1 MIDMQATT
9 KNVITCLE
17 SSLNDIRKDQL
28 LHLIL
33 RGELDRIVIAFPHKL
48 CKEGQPYW
56 ADMLV
61 DVYCNGAFKK
71 KYTEKDKD

>member
-1 MIDMQATT
+1 MIHMKATT

-17 SSLNDIRKDQL
+17 SSLNDIMKDQL
-28 LHLIL
+28 LHLVI
-33 RGELDRIVIAFPHKL
+33 RGELDRIVISFPHKL
-48 CKEGQPYW
+48 DEDGQPHW

-71 KYTEKDKD
+71 KYEEKDKD